1 MLTRVLPNSVT
12 SGMTRTATKPMI
24 DNLGS
29 MPMTEGMFGGDPE
42 EATCAICLGDYR
54 TDETIR
60 FLPCQHH
67 FHLECVDQWLMTD
80 KSWYDGAQTFVHL
93 KDVLYHSKTNSRFVP
108 FFFPTGYFTAHSANT
123 ISTNLWTTTD

>member
-1 MLTRVLPNSVT
+1 
-12 SGMTRTATKPMI
+12 MI
-24 DNLGS
+24 DSLGS
-29 MPMTEGMFGGDPE
+29 MLMTEGMFGGDLE

-80 KSWYDGAQTFVHL
+80 KSWYVEPSL
-93 KDVLYHSKTNSRFVP
+93 CLSKD
-108 FFFPTGYFTAHSANT
+108 A
-123 ISTNLWTTTD
+123 I